1 MSFLIYLAGVAIFIG
16 GVAWALVTAGTPTL
30 YVIIASIIMLGLGI
44 IFGVGRTRSKDP
56 AP

>member
-16 GVAWALVTAGTPTL
+16 GVAWALITAGVTTL
-30 YVIIASIIMLGLGI
+30 YVIIAAVIMLGLGI
-44 IFGVGRTRSKDP
+44 VFGVGRTRSKDP